1 MMPPAFCGAPS
12 SKINR
17 APTAPIS
24 GALRMVSSAE
34 RSAPG
39 INCES
44 LFNRS
49 RYTRRLVHSGEEM
62 DVFLVADDV
71 HAHQTIQQKR
81 RLVRRGVVDD
91 DHLQGVF
98 RDRSQTRQ
106 CQLRAIE
113 QYKEDGD
120 LR

>member
-1 MMPPAFCGAPS
+1 
-12 SKINR
+12 
-17 APTAPIS
+17 
-24 GALRMVSSAE
+24 
-34 RSAPG
+34 
-39 INCES
+39 
-44 LFNRS
+44 
-49 RYTRRLVHSGEEM
+49 M

-120 LR
+120 LRALAVRNLKRESLRLEGSEDTGAGAQ